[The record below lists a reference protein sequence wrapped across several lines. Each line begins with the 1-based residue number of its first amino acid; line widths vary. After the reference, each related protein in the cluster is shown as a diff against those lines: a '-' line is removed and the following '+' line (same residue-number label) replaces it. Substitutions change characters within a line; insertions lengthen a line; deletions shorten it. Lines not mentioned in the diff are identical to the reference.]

1 MSSRKLWSRILL
13 TAGLALAFTGGAV
26 AQQSPSAGSQQQ
38 GPQQGAG
45 DRGRR
50 GRREGGPRNGGPGM
64 MRVFEELNLSETQ
77 KQQIAEIR
85 KSSEEALRPKREE
98 MRRLQSQSESGPLST
113 EDQAKR
119 DQLRADLRAAQQ
131 KTHDAIV
138 ALLTPEQRTK
148 LEQLEQQRKAN
159 RPAGGPR
166 EKSDQQ

>member
-1 MSSRKLWSRILL
+1 MSSRKLWSRVLL

-26 AQQSPSAGSQQQ
+26 AQQTPPGGDQQEGQ
-38 GPQQGAG
+38 SGAG
-45 DRGRR
+45 DRGPR

-64 MRVFEELNLSETQ
+64 MRVFEELNLSDTQ
-77 KQQIAEIR
+77 KQQVAEIR
-85 KSSEEALRPKREE
+85 KSSDETLRPKREE
-98 MRRLQSQSESGPLST
+98 LRRLQSQSESGPLSA

-119 DQLRADLRAAQQ
+119 DQLRADLKAGQQ

-138 ALLTPEQRTK
+138 AVLTPEQRTK

-166 EKSDQQ
+166 EKGDQQ

>member
-1 MSSRKLWSRILL
+1 MSSRKLWSRVLL

-26 AQQSPSAGSQQQ
+26 AQQTPPAGDQQEGQ
-38 GPQQGAG
+38 SGAG
-45 DRGRR
+45 DRGPR

-64 MRVFEELNLSETQ
+64 MRVFEELNLSDTQ
-77 KQQIAEIR
+77 KQQVADIR
-85 KSSEEALRPKREE
+85 KSSDETLRPKREE
-98 MRRLQSQSESGPLST
+98 LRRLQSQSESGSLSA

-119 DQLRADLRAAQQ
+119 DQLRADLKTGQQ

-138 ALLTPEQRTK
+138 AVLTPEQRTK
-148 LEQLEQQRKAN
+148 LEQLEQQRRAN

>member
-1 MSSRKLWSRILL
+1 MSSRKLWSRLLL

-26 AQQSPSAGSQQQ
+26 AQQTPSDGGQQQ
-38 GPQQGAG
+38 GQPGAG
-45 DRGRR
+45 DRGGR
-50 GRREGGPRNGGPGM
+50 GRREGGPRNGGAGM
-64 MRVFEELNLSETQ
+64 MRVFEELNLSDTQ

-85 KSSEEALRPKREE
+85 KSSDETIRPRREE
-98 MRRLQSQSESGPLST
+98 LRRLQSQSESGPLSA

-119 DQLRADLRAAQQ
+119 DQLRADLKTEQQ

-138 ALLTPEQRTK
+138 AILTPEQRTK

-166 EKSDQQ
+166 EKSDQ

>member
-13 TAGLALAFTGGAV
+13 TAGLALAFTGGAF
-26 AQQSPSAGSQQQ
+26 AQETPSAGGQQQ
-38 GPQQGAG
+38 GPPGAG
-45 DRGRR
+45 DRGPR
-50 GRREGGPRNGGPGM
+50 GRREGGPRNGGAGM
-64 MRVFEELNLSETQ
+64 IRVFEELNLSDTQ
-77 KQQIAEIR
+77 KQQIGEIR
-85 KSSEEALRPKREE
+85 KSSDETIRPKREE
-98 MRRLQSQSESGPLST
+98 LRRLQSQSESGPLSA

-119 DQLRADLRAAQQ
+119 DQLRADLKAEQQ

-159 RPAGGPR
+159 RPGGGPR